1 MAFEL
6 RSEILSQISK
16 TEDENMRVILLLLL
30 GVLEV
35 GAEEVK
41 KVGAKIDALRTDEDA
56 LRRAVLNG
64 LAPTHHDDHEWLAGH
79 RKHNAENQKIID
91 RAKPLI
97 EWVESQIEAEEEMR
111 HNRKSFI
118 HKIFEGAA
126 NQIGT
131 ILVTVIVTWF
141 ALEKFVK

>member
-41 KVGAKIDALRTDEDA
+41 KVGEKVDALRTDEDA

-64 LAPTHHDDHEWLAGH
+64 LAATHHEDHEWLAGH
-79 RKHNAENQKIID
+79 RKHNLENQKILD

-97 EWVESQIEAEEEMR
+97 EWVEARINDEEEMR

-118 HKIFEGAA
+118 QKIFEGAA

-131 ILVTVIVTWF
+131 ISVTVLVTWI
-141 ALEKFVK
+141 ALDKFVK

>member
-30 GVLEV
+30 GVMEF
-35 GAEEVK
+35 GAEEIK
-41 KVGAKIDALRTDEDA
+41 KVGEKVDALRTDEDA

-64 LAPTHHDDHEWLAGH
+64 LAPTHHEDHEWLAGH
-79 RKHNAENQKIID
+79 RKHNEENLKVLE

-97 EWVESQIEAEEEMR
+97 TWVESQIEAEEEMR
-111 HNRKSFI
+111 QNRKSFVQ
-118 HKIFEGAA
+118 KMFEGAA

-131 ILVTVIVTWF
+131 IAITVLVTWL

>member
-16 TEDENMRVILLLLL
+16 TEDENLRVVLLLLL
-30 GVLEV
+30 GVMEF
-35 GAEEVK
+35 GAEEIK
-41 KVGAKIDALRTDEDA
+41 KVGEKIDALRNDEDA

-97 EWVESQIEAEEEMR
+97 EWVEAQMAAEDEMR
-111 HNRKSFI
+111 QNRKSFI
-118 HKIFEGAA
+118 QKIFEGAA

-131 ILVTVIVTWF
+131 IAVTVVVTWL